1 MNTPRTSNYIIC
13 SLCKVQDFLRT
24 QDFEERKKL
33 SVKYEKKGILINC
46 LLYGVFVF
54 YIALLILILFR
65 TRHLERSINLV
76 PLRGIISFLS
86 GNDLVSNKDSAI
98 VLRTF
103 AISNLVGN
111 IVIFVPLG
119 VYSTLFH
126 KDKGIWKNTLLIMLV
141 STLVEIMQVIFKFG
155 IGDIDD
161 IILNS
166 IGGFVGILIYR
177 LLLLKC
183 KDDLKV
189 RRMIAM
195 LAPIAGIVSFVI
207 LFMYNNRY

>member
-1 MNTPRTSNYIIC
+1 M
-13 SLCKVQDFLRT
+13 
-24 QDFEERKKL
+24 RK
-33 SVKYEKKGILINC
+33 EKKRIFINC

-54 YIALLILILFR
+54 YVALLILILFR
-65 TRHLERSINLV
+65 TRHLERSINLI

-86 GNDLVSNKDSAI
+86 GNDLVSNRDSAN
-98 VLRTF
+98 VLHAF

-119 VYSTLFH
+119 VYITSFT
-126 KDKGIWKNTLLIMLV
+126 KNKGVWKNTLLIMLV
-141 STLVEIMQVIFKFG
+141 SILVEIIQVIFRFG

-166 IGGFVGILIYR
+166 IGGSVGVLIYR
-177 LLLLKC
+177 LMLLMC

-189 RRMIAM
+189 RRIIAIF
-195 LAPIAGIVSFVI
+195 APITGIVSFVI
-207 LFMYNNRY
+207 LFLYNSRY